1 MSFKKYLKDK
11 FYFIF
16 LFLSIY
22 LILLL
27 LFLAFKIDNSLII
40 AISIILFFFFII
52 TLTIEYFRKRTFYN
66 DLLKNIERI
75 SPAYLVLE
83 TLEKPEFYDGEI
95 LYQALYEI
103 NKSMNEF
110 VKNLDMQMEDF
121 KEFIEMWIHE
131 VKIPIASL
139 VLMAHNHQ
147 DKYDKKSLEQI
158 KRIEDYVEQVLYYVR
173 SENSE
178 KDYLIKEVSLKKVI
192 NAVALK
198 NKDDILENNISLKV
212 DNTLCKV
219 YTDSKWL
226 EFIINQIINNSIK
239 YKREDILSYIK
250 VEVKDEKNKTTLII
264 EDNGIG
270 IPSFDIPKVFDKSFT
285 GHNGRIKTKST
296 GMGLFIAK
304 NLCEKLGHKIAIES
318 KENAY
323 TRVYITFSKNKYYD
337 VIKNVTKM

>member
-1 MSFKKYLKDK
+1 MSLKKYLKDK

-103 NKSMNEF
+103 NKSMNES
-110 VKNLDMQMEDF
+110 VKNLEMQMEDF

-270 IPSFDIPKVFDKSFT
+270 IPTFDIPKVFYKSFT

-304 NLCEKLGHKIAIES
+304 NLCEKLGHKITIES